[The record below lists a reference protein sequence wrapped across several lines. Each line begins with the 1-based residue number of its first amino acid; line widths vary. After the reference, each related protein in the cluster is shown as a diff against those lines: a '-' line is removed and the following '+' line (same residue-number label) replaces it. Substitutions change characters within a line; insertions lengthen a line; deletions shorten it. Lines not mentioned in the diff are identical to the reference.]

1 MVSGRRRRQRGY
13 SLMEIVVAM
22 SIFLMFLATV
32 FVLTAEMRDYERRLP
47 VNFQKHPQVASV
59 LSRLRRDVLDAHGK
73 NPYRDQHD
81 GFVASGKVLI
91 VESVQADGSVQT
103 IVWDFREPG
112 VARRRAYSVGNATDW
127 WARGLPEDFSKL
139 EIDAI
144 RTSSDA
150 AWATR
155 IIAKD
160 RGGRIAIDQIFQP
173 RATE

>member
-1 MVSGRRRRQRGY
+1 MVTRRAQRGMT
-13 SLMEIVVAM
+13 LMEIVVAM
-22 SIFLMFLATV
+22 SIFLVFLATV
-32 FVLTAEMRDYERRLP
+32 FVLTAEMRRYEKRLP
-47 VNFQKHPQVASV
+47 VNFHKHPQVASV

-73 NPYRDQHD
+73 KPYRDEHD
-81 GFVASGKVLI
+81 GYVASSQVLI
-91 VESVQADGSVQT
+91 LESVQANGSVQT

-112 VARRRAYSVGNATDW
+112 VVHRRAYNVGNASDW
-127 WARGLPEDFSKL
+127 WARGLPEDFSKM

-155 IIAKD
+155 IVARD
-160 RGGRIAIDQIFQP
+160 REGRIAIDQILQP